1 MINKSSNVC
10 CEQPLWKV
18 YKQSLFYSKQISQ
31 VELKVEQD
39 LKLQMCIK
47 VKIIG
52 WNPVPGAVLLKV
64 SQNIMIH

>member
-1 MINKSSNVC
+1 MINKSSSVC

-18 YKQSLFYSKQISQ
+18 YKQFLFYSEQISQ
-31 VELKVEQD
+31 VEQD

-52 WNPVPGAVLLKV
+52 WNPVPDIVFLKV
-64 SQNIMIH
+64 SQNVMIH